1 MSNFRIIDIE
11 QWDRKEQF
19 QFFKGYDN
27 PFFGLTADI
36 DVTRLLSYTKAGG
49 HSFFAAYLF
58 LSQLQVNK
66 VKEFRYR
73 IVEDEVIDY
82 DTITAGSTVLKSNE
96 VFTFC
101 YFDYM
106 ESFKAFEAH
115 VLARTQNCRDPES
128 LLDAQ
133 DQDPAQ
139 VHYSVI
145 PWVHFRGLSHPRN
158 YGTGDSVPKI
168 VFGKYTKTDGTIK
181 MPVSVEA
188 HHALM
193 DGFHMGR
200 YFEGLQTSAN
210 LPENYLEG

>member
-11 QWDRKEQF
+11 QWDRKEQYH
-19 QFFKGYDN
+19 FFKEYDN
-27 PFFGLTADI
+27 PFFGLTVDI
-36 DVTRLLSYTKAGG
+36 DVARLLRYTKARD

-58 LSQLQVNK
+58 LSQLQVNRI
-66 VKEFRYR
+66 KEFRYR
-73 IVEDEVIDY
+73 IVDDEVHDY

-106 ESFKAFEAH
+106 DSFKSFEAH
-115 VLARTQNCRDPES
+115 VLERTENCRQPES
-128 LLDAQ
+128 LLD
-133 DQDPAQ
+133 DHDSNPAQ

-145 PWVHFRGLSHPRN
+145 PWVHFRGLTHPRN
-158 YGTGDSVPKI
+158 YGTGDSIPKI
-168 VFGKYTKTDGTIK
+168 VFGKYSGAGDIIN

-188 HHALM
+188 HHSLM

-200 YFEGLQTSAN
+200 YFEGLQNCAN
-210 LPENYLEG
+210 FPENYLEG